1 MKRSV
6 LVFIMAVVLL
16 LGGLNIIRAQE
27 QPAPKKD
34 TVNIDTDAKPEFYYA
49 IENEESMDNKKSSS
63 TTVIIIVVAVVVIG
77 GAAVMLLRK
86 KK

>member
-16 LGGLNIIRAQE
+16 LGGLDILRAQE

-49 IENEESMDNKKSSS
+49 IEDEESMDNKKSSS